1 MTIERAS
8 LQIVPKPWGSVDLRP
23 WSKLASGRSPIGELW
38 FQRATSDVQN
48 PLLLLKLLFTQEK
61 LSIQVHPSDAFA
73 RTIGLSHGKSEAWY
87 ILSAEPGAKIA
98 VGLKQTVTAPQ
109 LREAISD
116 GSITELIAWRAVK
129 KDDFVFVPA
138 GTVHAIGAGL
148 VIAEIQQSNDTTF
161 RMFDF
166 GRQRELHVD
175 NAVGA
180 AIAGPAEHQPIP
192 VSSMGSRV
200 LLIADPHFVCERIML
215 QPDADWEVNARSET
229 WLLVLEG
236 NAQIRSLD
244 VSVGEALF
252 MDADH
257 AKMVIGSSGL
267 TALLFYGGPA
277 QIPDLLRKIGRNHA
291 ESSNLAT
298 GARH

>member
-8 LQIVPKPWGSVDLRP
+8 IQVVPKPWGSVDLRP
-23 WSKLASGRSPIGELW
+23 WNELASAGPPIGELW
-38 FQRATSDVQN
+38 FQRSASDVSN
-48 PLLLLKLLFTQEK
+48 PALLLKLLFTKEK

-73 RTIGLSHGKSEAWY
+73 HALGLSHGKSEAWY

-98 VGLKQTVTAPQ
+98 VGLKRTVTAPQ
-109 LREAISD
+109 LRDAISD
-116 GSITELIAWRAVK
+116 GSITELIAWWEVK

-138 GTVHAIGAGL
+138 GTIHAIGAGL
-148 VIAEIQQSNDTTF
+148 VIAEIQQSSDTTF

-180 AIAGPAEHQPIP
+180 AIAGPAEHQP
-192 VSSMGSRV
+192 VSVISTGART
-200 LLIADPHFVCERIML
+200 LLIADPHFVCERIIL
-215 QPDADWEVNARSET
+215 QPDSDWQLDARSET

-236 NAQIRSLD
+236 DAQIRSLN
-244 VSVGEALF
+244 VSVGEAVFL
-252 MDADH
+252 DADSGRI
-257 AKMVIGSSGL
+257 AIKSGGLSGL
-267 TALLFYGGPA
+267 LVYGGPA

-291 ESSNLAT
+291 APPDHST
-298 GARH
+298 VVQH